1 MVGEEEAHV
10 GEAPEEEEGFEDNS
24 EEEGASQGRGQQQQ
38 VNYRLIEF

>member
-10 GEAPEEEEGFEDNS
+10 GEAPEEGFEDNS